1 MVVIPLAMRILGDAI
16 DSCADTADPLSC
28 ARSRRRGCHRNP
40 TMIAAALIA
49 STFAWRAAP
58 LPHTSAIAAAPRS
71 TPLAMQ
77 LGRGLPPEVAAILE
91 PAYKGAARGG
101 TPFVLPEKEVRAIWS
116 AMVKVYGSQEDARAA
131 VRKNQQ
137 VILPYINTPECIVG
151 ANAALVGIFGKEG
164 AAEIIRKNP
173 GVLACNPTALAA
185 TSRGDIE
192 RAANVVAWVDGL
204 DPNLKQSIPFLW
216 FLLLVGTVGGR
227 VVTCS
232 SGACGSAADWD
243 LKGGLGVQL
252 TNFITSN
259 LPF

>member
-1 MVVIPLAMRILGDAI
+1 MLTPLFV
-16 DSCADTADPLSC
+16 
-28 ARSRRRGCHRNP
+28 
-40 TMIAAALIA
+40 
-49 STFAWRAAP
+49 STLAWRGAP
-58 LPHTSAIAAAPRS
+58 LTHTSVSTSAPRS
-71 TPLAMQ
+71 LPLVMQ
-77 LGRGLPPEVAAILE
+77 IGRGLPPEVAAILE

-101 TPFVLPEKEVRAIWS
+101 TPFVLPEKDVRAIWS

-164 AAEIIRKNP
+164 AADIIRKNP

-185 TSRGDIE
+185 TPRADIE
-192 RAANVVAWVDGL
+192 RAANFVAWVDGL

-216 FLLLVGTVGGR
+216 FLALVGTVGAR
-227 VVTCS
+227 LVTCS
-232 SGACGSAADWD
+232 GGACGSAAEWD

-252 TNFITSN
+252 QQAILSN